1 MMKKSLLLLGALALS
16 TACDSKGG
24 ASSGDVCDH
33 MKTLIDK
40 AGKEDKPDDLK
51 RCNKFMAK
59 AQELA
64 PKSFPK
70 LASCVMAASDL
81 KTSLNCNKKA
91 GKEMAEEMAAAA
103 AAAVAA
109 GKKP

>member
-24 ASSGDVCDH
+24 ASSSDVCDH
-33 MKTLIDK
+33 MKSLIDK
-40 AGKEDKPDDLK
+40 AGEKDKPNDLEK
-51 RCNKFMAK
+51 CNKFMGK
-59 AQELA
+59 TQEMA
-64 PKSFPK
+64 PKTFPK

-81 KTSLNCNKKA
+81 KTSIACSKKVQ
-91 GKEMAEEMAAAA
+91 KELQEEMMAAA